1 MPRTLDPIAH
11 AGRRDAFV
19 DAGIGLIQE
28 KGYGS
33 LSIGEVIDAV
43 GASKGA
49 FYHYFGSKA
58 ELLDAVVVRMVGLA
72 SQSVEPVVADP
83 RLTAVQKFEGVF
95 AGLARWKGVRRDL
108 ILAVLQVWFSE
119 ENTVVREHM
128 RETTERRF
136 TPLLADIVRQGI
148 GEGSFSVHSPESAAG
163 VLVALI
169 LAANETMSR
178 LLLAHRAGSVSFTE
192 VSATLAAYGEAFERI
207 LGLPAGS
214 LDIFNRRMVGEWFTR
229 EEEHPR

>member
-1 MPRTLDPIAH
+1 VARTLDPIAH
-11 AGRRDAFV
+11 ALRRDAFV
-19 DAGIGLIQE
+19 DAGIRLIQE
-28 KGYGS
+28 RGYES
-33 LSIGEVIDAV
+33 LSIADVIEAV

-58 ELLDAVVVRMVGLA
+58 ALLDAVVERMVDLA
-72 SQSVEPVVADP
+72 SQSLEPIVADP

-95 AGLARWKGVRRDL
+95 AGLARWKAARRDL
-108 ILAVLQVWFSE
+108 ILAVLHVWFSE
-119 ENTVVREHM
+119 ENTVVREHL
-128 RETTERRF
+128 RGATGRRF

-148 GEGSFSVHSPESAAG
+148 GEGSFSVHSPEAVAE

-178 LLLAHRAGSVSFTE
+178 LLLAHQAGSVSFTE
-192 VSATLAAYGEAFERI
+192 VTATLAAYREALERI
-207 LGLPAGS
+207 LGTPAGS
-214 LDIFNRRMVGEWFTR
+214 LDIFNRRVVREWFTR